1 MVRFTLR
8 QCAYFR
14 AVAKHGGIAQAA
26 RALNISQPSIAQ
38 GVDKLERVT
47 GLKLFERHHA
57 RGVTLTLQGRVF
69 LEHVSALERQAD
81 QVAREATALAAE
93 ISGEIRLG
101 CFYTLA
107 PFYMA
112 GLIRAQLAA
121 YPGVRVRSQ
130 EMHLTNLAEAVR
142 DGTLDIGLTYDLGAD
157 LGGLA
162 ITELAS
168 IKPKVIMSAEHPLAS
183 NASIWL
189 KTLANEPYVMFEGPG
204 SRSYFEQLLAENNIS
219 PPIAYKSTSL
229 EAVRSAVGNGFG
241 FTLLV
246 SHPSSELTYDLKRV
260 RVIRIRD
267 AVRPLRIVLAKRQ
280 SRGRELLI
288 SRFVAQT
295 VIFFSAKAGRKA
307 DLEVPNQNPRNR

>member
-121 YPGVRVRSQ
+121 YPGCGCDPQ
-130 EMHLTNLAEAVR
+130 EMHLTNLAESVR
-142 DGTLDIGLTYDLGAD
+142 PIGPETYDLGAD

-162 ITELAS
+162 ITESGIDQEGGAG
-168 IKPKVIMSAEHPLAS
+168 AR
-183 NASIWL
+183 NACR
-189 KTLANEPYVMFEGPG
+189 KTI
-204 SRSYFEQLLAENNIS
+204 SRRRSPMS
-219 PPIAYKSTSL
+219 PP
-229 EAVRSAVGNGFG
+229 R
-241 FTLLV
+241 
-246 SHPSSELTYDLKRV
+246 
-260 RVIRIRD
+260 
-267 AVRPLRIVLAKRQ
+267 LRR
-280 SRGRELLI
+280 
-288 SRFVAQT
+288 
-295 VIFFSAKAGRKA
+295 
-307 DLEVPNQNPRNR
+307 